1 MIFIQHILILYYI
14 HILYINILH
23 NTYIAGF
30 TQNVQLPATRRK
42 YGLDSAVVGEN
53 LGPKKPG
60 GAVVFFWRISNW
72 DF

>member
-14 HILYINILH
+14 HIWYINILH

-53 LGPKKPG
+53 LGPKNQAAPWC
-60 GAVVFFWRISNW
+60 FLE